1 MATTQS
7 KYGRKFDEEFKR
19 EVATLAAQPGK
30 TDEAVGRDLGVS
42 AHSVARWRRR
52 FGLLKAG
59 GGGPATA
66 LPTAAPAP
74 VAVETERELLAL
86 RREVEDL
93 RQQREILKK
102 ALVIFSTPPR

>member
-19 EVATLAAQPGK
+19 EVATLATAPGK
-30 TDEAVGRDLGVS
+30 SDEQVGRDLGVS

-52 FGLLKAG
+52 FGLHKG
-59 GGGPATA
+59 GGGQAAT
-66 LPTAAPAP
+66 PPAPAASP
-74 VAVETERELLAL
+74 GTAETERELRAL

-93 RQQREILKK
+93 RQQRETLKK
-102 ALVIFSTPPR
+102 ALVIFSAPPR